1 MTRTEIYKSRAA
13 ESHTGED
20 WRVVGVAHL
29 DCDDFQLASLPTVD
43 EGGTRAL
50 TLTMG
55 EALMLADKL
64 CAAVRDVSREARD
77 TEEREH
83 HPR

>member
-1 MTRTEIYKSRAA
+1 MPDPAEPVSVSTEAGKI
-13 ESHTGED
+13 
-20 WRVVGVAHL
+20 L
-29 DCDDFQLASLPTVD
+29 VD
-43 EGGTRAL
+43 INAQGGTWAL

-77 TEEREH
+77 AEERNSQ
-83 HPR
+83 PR